1 MEKKTNRHRWEI
13 DQIMTE
19 INEFYSHFNA
29 LLSNRTDNMTKLAN
43 DLKMKHSKV
52 FTQSENIKTEVLK
65 HQKNVLDLRNPH
77 PEPKQPIFPDLGLG
91 MYIIRI

>member
-43 DLKMKHSKV
+43 DLKMKHSKATV
-52 FTQSENIKTEVLK
+52 KKKKNNIFFNYLK
-65 HQKNVLDLRNPH
+65 IIKISFLQICHLRI
-77 PEPKQPIFPDLGLG
+77 KLSDF
-91 MYIIRI
+91 